1 MKRMGQGDRDAFAE
15 LFRLHQATVF
25 RFARQQMSGS
35 RDVAEDVTQ
44 DVFVALLRQADR
56 FDPRR
61 ASLTTYLYGISRNL
75 VLRRLRCSSR
85 RAILDLDDVD
95 HGRTPALVVERD
107 PPTDIDRTSDLAR
120 LRRRILALPLRHRE
134 VIVLCE
140 LHELTYEEAARVVRC
155 PVGTIRSRLN
165 RARRALLEQCH
176 ADGQRT
182 GVGEPERAGRRC
194 LA

>member
-1 MKRMGQGDRDAFAE
+1 MRQGDRDAFAE
-15 LFRLHQATVF
+15 LFRRHQATVF
-25 RFARQQMSGS
+25 RFARQMSGS
-35 RDVAEDVTQ
+35 RDVAEDITQ
-44 DVFVALLRQADR
+44 DVFVTLLRQADR

-75 VLRRLRCSSR
+75 ALRRLGR
-85 RAILDLDDVD
+85 RSHRATLDLDDVD
-95 HGRTPALVVERD
+95 HGRTPALVVEPD
-107 PPTDIDRTSDLAR
+107 PPADIDRASDLAR

-140 LHELTYEEAARVVRC
+140 LHELTYEEAARVIRC
-155 PVGTIRSRLN
+155 PVGMIRSRLN

-176 ADGQRT
+176 ADERHP
-182 GVGEPERAGRRC
+182 VAAEHERAGRRC